1 MGSKIAN
8 FANKYKGDLP
18 DFSDFLLLLL
28 YCKRCSPY
36 INIVCIFAS
45 GQTGRKKA
53 EQFGVQGGEEKA
65 REEHDQYKSKQC
77 RCTLIMFSV

>member
-1 MGSKIAN
+1 MGSKVTLQTNIKETCQI
-8 FANKYKGDLP
+8 FDC
-18 DFSDFLLLLL
+18 LL

-45 GQTGRKKA
+45 GQTDRKKA
-53 EQFGVQGGEEKA
+53 EQFGVQGGEEKT

-77 RCTLIMFSV
+77 RCTLITFSV